1 MPSQRDL
8 RHQAW
13 DAHLNQLFFGMN
25 LIRRVLTIGALL
37 ALPIFDVRAQVIERP
52 VPFDSAGLVPVMTPY
67 LADRAA
73 LRPPWWPVSGA
84 FVDARLFT
92 ANDSTYVLAVTRKTG
107 VVERYALSAVDR
119 DAIRAVVSKLP
130 REVIMARKDSR
141 NAFIRGQSFLGLVAY
156 APAFTVAIA
165 SNDASAGAAYLVV
178 AGGTFFAA
186 SEISRR
192 FFIDKPQTDLAF
204 NLGHNGA
211 LAGWALAYVLQAH
224 DEAQGAGAF
233 IGGIGGAALGLGIA
247 RNMTEADAVGAA
259 FGSDIGALIGLG
271 TAEALKGQSHCDVQ
285 PDNSFVCHGPR
296 ISDRAVVALTLAS
309 GIIGYPLG
317 VLYPRNANYNV
328 TPGDIQTLWPSAG
341 VGALVG
347 SMFVGDRSSSNAVAA
362 ALTGGGVVGMIVGDR
377 FLVRRFDH
385 SRADGGRV
393 TLGAFAGALMGAGV
407 AALTNTSDPNP
418 HLVSGLAAFG
428 GLAGIVASERY
439 VDASPDRGR
448 HGLQLSF
455 NPASIF
461 LIGTRAPGN
470 HSLLNVRF

>member
-1 MPSQRDL
+1 
-8 RHQAW
+8 
-13 DAHLNQLFFGMN
+13 MN
-25 LIRRVLTIGALL
+25 LITRALTVGALL
-37 ALPIFDVRAQVIERP
+37 ALPISTIRAQVIERP
-52 VPFDSAGLVPVMTPY
+52 VPFDSAGLVPVMTPF

-73 LRPPWWPVSGA
+73 LRPPWWPVSGD
-84 FVDARLFT
+84 FVEARLFT
-92 ANDSTYVLAVTRKTG
+92 ANDSTYVLAVTRKTS
-107 VVERYALSAVDR
+107 VVERYTLSATDR
-119 DAIRAVVSKLP
+119 EAIRAVVSKLP
-130 REVIMARKDSR
+130 RETIMSRKDSR
-141 NAFIRGQSFLGLVAY
+141 YAFIRGQSILGLVAY
-156 APAFTVAIA
+156 APAFSVAIA
-165 SNDASAGAAYLVV
+165 SNSASAAAAYLVV

-192 FFIDKPQTDLAF
+192 IFIAKPQTDLAF

-211 LAGWALAYVLQAH
+211 LAGWATAYVLH
-224 DEAQGAGAF
+224 GSDEAQGAGAF
-233 IGGIGGAALGLGIA
+233 LGGIGGAALGLSVA
-247 RNMTEADAVGAA
+247 RNMTEADAVGAG

-271 TAEALKGQSHCDVQ
+271 AAETLRGESHCDQQ
-285 PDNSFVCHGPR
+285 PTGEIVCKGPR
-296 ISDRAVVALTLAS
+296 LSDRAIVGLTLAS

-347 SMFVGDRSSSNAVAA
+347 SMFVGDGSSSNAVAA

-377 FLVRRFDH
+377 LLVRRFDH
-385 SRADGGRV
+385 SRSDGGRV

-407 AALTNTSDPNP
+407 AALTNTRDPNP
-418 HLVSGLAAFG
+418 RLVSGLAAFG

-439 VDASPDRGR
+439 LDPSPDRGR

-461 LIGTRAPGN
+461 LIGTRTHGN
-470 HSLLNVRF
+470 YSLLNVRF